1 MHMVINV
8 TGTTDQAPAVCETT
22 DVPWL
27 GVSPASGSTPAGGS
41 SQVTVS
47 IDSTGLPVGTH
58 EAVLCIQSNDPA
70 TPTVEVPVTLE
81 VEQTQFPAID
91 VSPDSLTAEVPA
103 GSSADQA
110 LTVSNTGEATLD
122 WSIGEALPLGVNQA
136 LLEEGVLLVPDS
148 TNDQVMAFDPD
159 TGDLLDPAFIP
170 FNEAAG
176 LATPIQVVLNAERDG
191 FLLSDQV
198 ADVVNAYDLEGN
210 WQGVF
215 APAGGPNTA
224 IVDNMRGIH
233 VMPDGTLLVTVAS
246 GANAHSVASFDTGGT
261 FTGNFVAN
269 GAGGLSGPWSIVFRD
284 DDVLVSASGSSAVH
298 RYALDGTPL
307 GLFHDGISFPEQMQE
322 LDNGNILVAQ
332 FSGTTSGVW
341 ELAPDGTLID
351 IYSAVDGNRGVRE
364 LGNGNILTT
373 EAGGVHEIDRA
384 GNLVETKISGVGAR
398 FISHI
403 QLEPSACDTLADVPW
418 LGVSPA
424 SGSTPAGGSSQ
435 VTVGFDASGLDPG
448 VFEAVL
454 CVQSN
459 DPATPLVEVPV
470 TLTVTEP
477 GGVVCDETIIGV
489 FPGPLTVSEGTT
501 CLAAGAQ
508 VLGEVN
514 VLEGAGLIATAAVI
528 QGPVSAIGA
537 ARVDVAFS
545 QITGPVLVL
554 GVTDTVSLFGTQ
566 VTGQVNLVGNTT
578 VEPAT
583 VAGNVVIGSLSCFG
597 NQPDPTNHG
606 LTNTATGGKFGQC
619 AGL

>member
-8 TGTTDQAPAVCETT
+8 TGTTDQAPATCETT

-70 TPTVEVPVTLE
+70 TPTVEIPVTLE

-103 GSSADQA
+103 GGSAEQA

-148 TNDQVMAFDPD
+148 TNHQVMAFDPD

-233 VMPDGTLLVTVAS
+233 VVPDGTLLVTVAS
-246 GANAHSVASFDTGGT
+246 GANAHSVASLDTGGT

-269 GAGGLSGPWSIVFRD
+269 GAGGLSGPWSSCSGTMTCSSRPAAAPPSTATRWTAHRSGCSMTG
-284 DDVLVSASGSSAVH
+284 SASRSRCSSWTTATSWSPSSVARPPVSGSWHPTA
-298 RYALDGTPL
+298 
-307 GLFHDGISFPEQMQE
+307 
-322 LDNGNILVAQ
+322 
-332 FSGTTSGVW
+332 
-341 ELAPDGTLID
+341 TLID

-373 EAGGVHEIDRA
+373 EAGGVHEIGGCPDLR
-384 GNLVETKISGVGAR
+384 R
-398 FISHI
+398 
-403 QLEPSACDTLADVPW
+403 TLSVAVPR
-418 LGVSPA
+418 P
-424 SGSTPAGGSSQ
+424 
-435 VTVGFDASGLDPG
+435 
-448 VFEAVL
+448 
-454 CVQSN
+454 
-459 DPATPLVEVPV
+459 
-470 TLTVTEP
+470 
-477 GGVVCDETIIGV
+477 
-489 FPGPLTVSEGTT
+489 
-501 CLAAGAQ
+501 
-508 VLGEVN
+508 
-514 VLEGAGLIATAAVI
+514 
-528 QGPVSAIGA
+528 
-537 ARVDVAFS
+537 
-545 QITGPVLVL
+545 
-554 GVTDTVSLFGTQ
+554 
-566 VTGQVNLVGNTT
+566 
-578 VEPAT
+578 
-583 VAGNVVIGSLSCFG
+583 
-597 NQPDPTNHG
+597 
-606 LTNTATGGKFGQC
+606 
-619 AGL
+619 